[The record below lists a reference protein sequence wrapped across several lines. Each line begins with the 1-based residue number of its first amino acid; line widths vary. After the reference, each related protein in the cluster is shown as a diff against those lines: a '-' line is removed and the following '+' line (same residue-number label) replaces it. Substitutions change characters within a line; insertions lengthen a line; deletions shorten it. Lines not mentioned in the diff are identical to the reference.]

1 MSNYIPTIGIEVH
14 VELKTK
20 TKIFS
25 NSTNGYG
32 QMANSL
38 TNVIDLG
45 YPGTLPTLNEE
56 VILLAIKAA
65 TVLNCKIRR
74 QMHFDRKN
82 YFYPDNPKN
91 YQITQ
96 ARTPIGYDGYVE
108 IELNGEKKKIG
119 IEEMHIEED
128 TCKSTHRGEKTL
140 LDFNRAG
147 VPLIEIVSKPCISSS
162 EEAKLYLEKLKELLF
177 YSDVSDCKM
186 EEGSMRADANV
197 SIRKNESDSFGTKVE
212 IKNIGSISNVGLSI
226 EKEIQRQKELLDRG
240 ETFKA
245 QTRRFDDKVQNT
257 VLMRVKETGNDYR
270 YFPEPDIPYLY
281 ITDEMI
287 ERVNKTI
294 PMLPDERRIIYIHNG
309 LSDINANKLIQ
320 NRKLSDYFNDLLDKN
335 IDLKTASNLL
345 LGDISAYL
353 NKEEKEIKETTLS
366 IERFMQLVNFYSNG
380 TITSKNLKE
389 MINLIMETDKS
400 IEEIID
406 LSGVQNITDD
416 NKIKE
421 VIEKIVK
428 ENPQSVSDYRM
439 GHDRAI
445 KFLMGQVMKE
455 TKGSLNP
462 KLAMEVL
469 KEELDKNV
477 N

>member
-25 NSTNGYG
+25 NSINGYG

-38 TNVIDLG
+38 TNVVDLG

-56 VILLAIKAA
+56 VLNLAIRAA
-65 TVLNCKIRR
+65 TILNCKIRR
-74 QMHFDRKN
+74 EMHFDRKN

-108 IELNGEKKKIG
+108 IEINGEKKKIY

-128 TCKSTHRGEKTL
+128 TCKSAHRGDKTL

-147 VPLIEIVSKPCISSS
+147 VPLIEIVTKPCLSSG
-162 EEAKLYLEKLKELLF
+162 EEAKLYLEKLRELLS
-177 YSDVSDCKM
+177 YGDISDCKI

-197 SIRKNESDSFGTKVE
+197 SIRKKESDPFGTKAE

-226 EKEIQRQKELLDRG
+226 VKEIERQTKLYDNG
-240 ETFKA
+240 ETFQA
-245 QTRRFDDKVQNT
+245 QTRRFDDKKQDT

-270 YFPEPDIPYLY
+270 YFPEPDIPFV
-281 ITDEMI
+281 IVTDEMI
-287 ERVNKTI
+287 EREKENI
-294 PMLPDERRIIYIHNG
+294 PMLPDERRKIYQEKGI
-309 LSDINANKLIQ
+309 LEINANKLVQ
-320 NRKLSDYFNDLLDKN
+320 NRSLSDFFNEFLEEK
-335 IDLKTASNLL
+335 IDFKVASNLL

-353 NKEEKEIKETTLS
+353 NKNEKTITNTTLIKERF
-366 IERFMQLVNFYSNG
+366 IELVNAYSEG
-380 TITSKNLKE
+380 IITSKNLKDMLDTILE
-389 MINLIMETDKS
+389 SDKS
-400 IEEIID
+400 ISDIIKEQGIENITNDDEIRNVIVEIIK
-406 LSGVQNITDD
+406 N
-416 NKIKE
+416 
-421 VIEKIVK
+421 
-428 ENPQSVSDYRM
+428 NPESVNDFKN

-445 KFLMGQVMKE
+445 KYLMGQVMKE
-455 TKGSLNP
+455 TKGKANP
-462 KLAMEVL
+462 RLANEIML
-469 KEELDKNV
+469 EELNK
-477 N
+477 